1 MIDQS
6 LLDYIKKNLA
16 QGNPS
21 EAIRHALLSN
31 GWSEM
36 QVNEAMAAA
45 QLTGDVPL
53 PPAPHP
59 ANSPVPPPPPGQPGM
74 HYRPRPA
81 ERKPELSSP
90 YSVLISGLLFILVI
104 VFSNRLI
111 KDLSNNASQN
121 FQLIAEALVTMLILG
136 SGFIIHKALGEK
148 SPKFLILARPYYA
161 AAILLVLRLLL
172 HTSAY
177 ILDKNVTYGVYIV
190 LVLVIAVLTGMI
202 LFLQKFIK
210 KNV

>member
-16 QGNPS
+16 QGNAP

-31 GWSEM
+31 GWSEA
-36 QVNEAMAAA
+36 QVSEAMTSA
-45 QLTGDVPL
+45 QLTGEVPL
-53 PPAPHP
+53 PPVPHLV
-59 ANSPVPPPPPGQPGM
+59 NSPVPPPPPGQPGI
-74 HYRPRPA
+74 HYQPRVV
-81 ERKPELSSP
+81 ERKPELNSP
-90 YSVLISGLLFILVI
+90 YSVLLSGLLFVLIF

-111 KDLSNNASQN
+111 KDLSNDASQN
-121 FQLIAEALVTMLILG
+121 FQLIAEALVTMLVLG
-136 SGFIIHKALGEK
+136 SGFIIHKGLGEK

-161 AAILLVLRLLL
+161 ASIILVLRLLL